1 MITVSCESK
10 DHADFNNNALN
21 VEEKYRSIGSSP
33 LGGGGVTLRIF
44 FWLGMDNPTKLLTL
58 TFFHLKPKL

>member
-33 LGGGGVTLRIF
+33 LGGGGVPSAF
-44 FWLGMDNPTKLLTL
+44 FSGGGWTTQQSS
-58 TFFHLKPKL
+58 